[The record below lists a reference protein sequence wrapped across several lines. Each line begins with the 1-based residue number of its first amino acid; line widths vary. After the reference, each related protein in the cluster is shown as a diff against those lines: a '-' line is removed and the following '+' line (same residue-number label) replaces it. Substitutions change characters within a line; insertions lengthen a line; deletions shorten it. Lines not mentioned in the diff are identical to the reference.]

1 MGHFRS
7 LEVAVSPIEG
17 VELEDCASVEERP
30 QSGSAAALGARM
42 RDLRRRRGFTL
53 EEVGK
58 SLGVTRACV
67 CQWECGRSYPQHKF
81 LPGLA
86 RILATS
92 VSFLMSGEESEVVVD
107 DHAAAVIRK
116 ARKEIAEAL
125 HFDVARVRIE
135 IDHLA

>member
-1 MGHFRS
+1 MN
-7 LEVAVSPIEG
+7 LD
-17 VELEDCASVEERP
+17 DCAHLDDQAQKEDV
-30 QSGSAAALGARM
+30 ATLGTRL
-42 RDLRRRRGFTL
+42 RDLRRRRGYTL

-81 LPGLA
+81 MNELA
-86 RILATS
+86 RTLDTS
-92 VSFLMSGEESEVVVD
+92 VTFLISGEREGTGVD

-125 HFDVARVRIE
+125 RFDISRVRIE
-135 IDHLA
+135 IDSLV

>member
-1 MGHFRS
+1 MSG
-7 LEVAVSPIEG
+7 LQEAASPVEG
-17 VELEDCASVEERP
+17 VDLEDCAQEDEGPR
-30 QSGSAAALGARM
+30 SGSAAALGARM

-67 CQWECGRSYPQHKF
+67 CQWECGRSYPQHRF
-81 LPGLA
+81 MPGLA

-92 VSFLMSGEESEVVVD
+92 VSFLMSGEESEAIVD

-125 HFDVARVRIE
+125 HFDVERVRIE
-135 IDHLA
+135 IDTLA